1 MIDDGIDGVLLDRKR
16 RRWGWGSF
24 ATCHVCTALKFI
36 CSGKSLC
43 PFYMKPVTSIF
54 PFIIAAPK
62 KSTVASLPGLAHDLQ
77 QQLQNLES
85 VVNRST

>member
-54 PFIIAAPK
+54 PFIIAAPTPEFGICSK
-62 KSTVASLPGLAHDLQ
+62 QVNI
-77 QQLQNLES
+77 NLFK
-85 VVNRST
+85 NK